1 MGQRINNAMKYK
13 EEDLKYICNLYAQ
26 STSIFNEKGI
36 ELLFYAMYGK
46 NPDSENH
53 NIFSAVISEYLYAHP
68 GENSKT
74 IPPLLFDS
82 EAIKKKI
89 SIKKKTQIRKFNVLF
104 GIATK
109 DGNKYLPKRIYIDK
123 HNYCRI
129 QWNSI
134 IRLLKKYNKTTEYFN
149 DFLRTANLVDFIY
162 IEDKSK
168 LNFSSE
174 QFYEQVEKA
183 LSKNLYFKTTIYA
196 SDEEEASSV
205 AESDFKRVLSA
216 AVSAYVLSYQDTTWS
231 RSGILKRRS
240 PAMFNGVFIV
250 LDELHNKLHLP
261 ESDEKILTADQELL
275 QTSPKKNKLI
285 INHYKNILNHTNKN
299 DLNPVEKRLLSIN
312 NILYDSLS
320 SRNIANRQLGL
331 WQTIESGITWNN
343 CREKDIIN
351 TLKSFYD
358 MGNRENIVWSLIG
371 DYILEKR
378 GLYVHEGKT
387 LNRDSHGSYD
397 TTLNLYLDYIR
408 SELKIILFLAKGK
421 PKIESNADYEIFM
434 KSYGFKKKNL
444 KIAEWISKNRN
455 YQ

>member
-1 MGQRINNAMKYK
+1 MKYK

-53 NIFSAVISEYLYAHP
+53 NIFSTIISKYLYAHLD
-68 GENSKT
+68 ENLKT
-74 IPPLLFDS
+74 IPPLPFDS
-82 EAIKKKI
+82 KTIRKEIAVKKKE
-89 SIKKKTQIRKFNVLF
+89 QIRKFLVFF

-109 DGNKYLPKRIYIDK
+109 DGDKYLPKRIGINK

-134 IRLLKKYNKTTEYFN
+134 TKLLKKYNKTTEYFN
-149 DFLRTANLVDFIY
+149 NFLRTANLVDFVY
-162 IEDKSK
+162 VDDKNK
-168 LNFSSE
+168 LNFSSK
-174 QFYEQVEKA
+174 QFYQKIEKA
-183 LSKNLYFKTTIYA
+183 LSRNLYFKTIIYA
-196 SDEEEASSV
+196 SDEEEASSI
-205 AESDFKRVLSA
+205 AENDFKRILSA
-216 AVSAYVLSYQDTTWS
+216 TTSAYVLSSQDTTWS

-250 LDELHNKLHLP
+250 LDEAHSKIHLP
-261 ESDEKILTADQELL
+261 ELDEKILTADQDLL
-275 QTSPKKNKLI
+275 QTNPKKNKMV
-285 INHYKNILNHTNKN
+285 INHFKNILRHTNRN
-299 DLNPVEKRLLSIN
+299 TLNPVEKRLLLVGTL
-312 NILYDSLS
+312 LYDSLS
-320 SRNIANRQLGL
+320 SRNVSSRHLGL
-331 WQTIESGITWNN
+331 WQTIESGIAWND
-343 CREKDIIN
+343 CREKDIVN
-351 TLKSFYD
+351 TLKSFYN
-358 MGNRENIVWSLIG
+358 MENRENIVWSLIG

-397 TTLNLYLDYIR
+397 TALNLYLDYIR
-408 SELKIILFLAKGK
+408 SELKILLFLTKGK
-421 PKIESNADYEIFM
+421 PKIENNTDYEIFM
-434 KSYGFKKKNL
+434 KTYGLTSKNL

>member
-1 MGQRINNAMKYK
+1 MKYK
-13 EEDLKYICNLYAQ
+13 EEDLKYICDLYAQ
-26 STSIFNEKGI
+26 SADIFNEKGI

-53 NIFSAVISEYLYAHP
+53 NIFSAVISEYLYAHLD
-68 GENSKT
+68 ENSKT
-74 IPPLLFDS
+74 VPPLLFDN

-89 SIKKKTQIRKFNVLF
+89 SIKKKTQIRKFNVFF

-109 DGNKYLPKRIYIDK
+109 DGDKYLPKRIHINK

-129 QWNSI
+129 QWSSI
-134 IRLLKKYNKTTEYFN
+134 IKILKKYGKMTEYFN

-162 IEDKSK
+162 VEDKSK

-174 QFYEQVEKA
+174 QFYEKVEKA
-183 LSKNLYFKTTIYA
+183 LSKNLYFKTTIYV

-205 AESDFKRVLSA
+205 AENDFKRILSA
-216 AVSAYVLSYQDTTWS
+216 TTSAYVLSSQDATWS
-231 RSGILKRRS
+231 RSGVLKRRS

-250 LDELHNKLHLP
+250 LDELHSKLHLP

-275 QTSPKKNKLI
+275 QTSPKKNRLV
-285 INHYKNILNHTNKN
+285 INHYKNILKHTNKSV
-299 DLNPVEKRLLSIN
+299 LSPVEKRLLLIN

-320 SRNIANRQLGL
+320 SRNVASRQLGL
-331 WQTIESGITWNN
+331 WQTIESGIAWNN

-358 MGNRENIVWSLIG
+358 MENRENIIWSLIG

-421 PKIESNADYEIFM
+421 PKIKNDTEYDIFM
-434 KSYGFKKKNL
+434 KTYGLRKKNL
-444 KIAEWISKNRN
+444 EIADWISKNRK